1 MLVINFKKEE
11 MNKFCKRKRKQ
22 KSINSIY
29 QIYAAPFHRLAW
41 YQQHKYN
48 LRIIKIFRQ
57 VNLNDPKPWVSHL
70 KSEVK
75 VFKVN

>member
-1 MLVINFKKEE
+1 MLVINLKKEE
-11 MNKFCKRKRKQ
+11 MNKFCKRQRQ
-22 KSINSIY
+22 TCMVSTALY
-29 QIYAAPFHRLAW
+29 
-41 YQQHKYN
+41 KYN